1 MRLIYSGNFVAK
13 LVFARRIFPALG
25 NANEFSLL
33 SLNGKI
39 VMSKTA
45 YHITLK
51 GYVGGYDFD
60 RSTVDKELAK
70 NEGKQVNVLID
81 SLGGSLATGL
91 SISAAF
97 KNHGNVNVH
106 FVGLNASAATIASL
120 GAAHISIDAGAMYLV
135 HKCSMAFFEWGSLN
149 SDQFA
154 TLIADFEKIKA
165 DLDKLDL
172 NVAQIYAKKC
182 RKPTADLLALMKVG
196 GWLTAKEALDWGFV
210 DEITD
215 LDDEP
220 APKLTDALASAMAS
234 EGMPIPNIPLAET
247 DREGLFGK
255 FLTAIASL
263 FRSPSNS
270 ISTAMIKTYTF
281 LSAILA
287 DNPLTVNDGKAA
299 ITAAQ
304 LDCIE
309 DALADKDRLCN
320 EQKKTIEE
328 RDATI
333 TDLQAKL
340 AAKPAASTTAVVE
353 DGKPGG
359 DAPKNDVEQF
369 VDTYNSARALYNG
382 V

>member
-1 MRLIYSGNFVAK
+1 M
-13 LVFARRIFPALG
+13 
-25 NANEFSLL
+25 L

-39 VMSKTA
+39 AMPKTT
-45 YHITLK
+45 YNISLK

-60 RSTVDKELAK
+60 RATVDKELAK

-154 TLIADFEKIKA
+154 TLIADCEKIKA

-182 RKPTADLLALMKVG
+182 RKPVADLLALMKVG

-234 EGMPIPNIPLAET
+234 EGMPIPNIPLADT

-263 FRSPSNS
+263 FKPSTNP
-270 ISTAMIKTYTF
+270 ITTAMIKTYTF

-309 DALADKDRLCN
+309 DALAEKDRLCN

-333 TDLQAKL
+333 ADLQAKL

-353 DGKPGG
+353 DSKPGG

-369 VDTYNSARALYNG
+369 VDTYNSARALYDE

>member
-1 MRLIYSGNFVAK
+1 M
-13 LVFARRIFPALG
+13 P
-25 NANEFSLL
+25 
-33 SLNGKI
+33 KI
-39 VMSKTA
+39 A
-45 YHITLK
+45 YNISLK
-51 GYVGGYDFD
+51 GYVGGADFD
-60 RSTVDKELAK
+60 RTTVDKTLAQ

-135 HKCSMAFFEWGSLN
+135 HQCSMAFFEWGSLN
-149 SDQFA
+149 SAQFA
-154 TLIADFEKIKA
+154 TLIADCEKIKA

-172 NVAQIYAKKC
+172 NCAQLYAARCK
-182 RKPTADLLALMKVG
+182 RKPEDLLALMKAG

-215 LDDEP
+215 LADEP

-234 EGMPIPNIPLAET
+234 EGMPIPNIPLSESDKESA
-247 DREGLFGK
+247 FAK
-255 FLTAIASL
+255 FISALTS
-263 FRSPSNS
+263 FFKPSTNP

-287 DNPLTVNDGKAA
+287 DKPLTVKDGAA
-299 ITAAQ
+299 TVTAAQ
-304 LDCIE
+304 LDAIE
-309 DALADKDRLCN
+309 DALAEKDRICN
-320 EQKKTIEE
+320 EQKKTI
-328 RDATI
+328 A
-333 TDLQAKL
+333 DLQAKL
-340 AAKPAASTTAVVE
+340 AAKPAEASSQVVE
-353 DGKPGG
+353 DNKPSGTAG
-359 DAPKNDVEQF
+359 PKNDVEQF
-369 VDTYNSARALYNG
+369 VETYNSAKKLFDE

>member
-1 MRLIYSGNFVAK
+1 
-13 LVFARRIFPALG
+13 
-25 NANEFSLL
+25 
-33 SLNGKI
+33 
-39 VMSKTA
+39 MSKTA
-45 YHITLK
+45 YNISLK
-51 GYVGGYDFD
+51 GYVGGSDFD
-60 RSTVDKELAK
+60 RNTVDSTLAA
-70 NEGKQVNVLID
+70 NEGKSVNVLID

-154 TLIADFEKIKA
+154 SLIADCEKIKA

-172 NVAQIYAKKC
+172 NVAQLYAKKC
-182 RKPTADLLALMKVG
+182 RKPVADLLGLMKVG

-215 LDDEP
+215 LEDEP
-220 APKLTDALASAMAS
+220 APRLTDALASAMANV
-234 EGMPIPNIPLAET
+234 GMPIPNIPLAET
-247 DREGLFGK
+247 DRDGLFGK

-263 FRSPSNS
+263 FKPSSNP

-287 DNPLTVNDGKAA
+287 DKPLTVSNG
-299 ITAAQ
+299 TASVTAEQ
-304 LDCIE
+304 LDAIE
-309 DALADKDRLCN
+309 NALADKDKTVN
-320 EQKKTIEE
+320 EQKAALEAKDADIKAK
-328 RDATI
+328 DATI
-333 TDLQAKL
+333 ADLQAKL
-340 AAKPAASTTAVVE
+340 AAKPAASTTTVVE
-353 DGKPGG
+353 QSKPGEKTESKTE
-359 DAPKNDVEQF
+359 AEAYCETV
-369 VDTYNSARALYNG
+369 NSARKLYNL

>member
-1 MRLIYSGNFVAK
+1 
-13 LVFARRIFPALG
+13 
-25 NANEFSLL
+25 
-33 SLNGKI
+33 
-39 VMSKTA
+39 MSKTA
-45 YHITLK
+45 YNITLK

-60 RSTVDKELAK
+60 RSTVDRELAK
-70 NEGKQVNVLID
+70 NEGKAVNVLID

-97 KNHGNVNVH
+97 RNHGIVNVH

-149 SDQFA
+149 SDQFT
-154 TLIADFEKIKA
+154 TLIADCEKIKA

-172 NVAQIYAKKC
+172 NCAQLYAARCK
-182 RKPTADLLALMKVG
+182 RKPEDLLALMKVG
-196 GWLTAKEALDWGFV
+196 GWLSAKEALDWGFV

-215 LDDEP
+215 LADEP

-234 EGMPIPNIPLAET
+234 EGLPIPNIPLADT

-263 FRSPSNS
+263 FKPSTNP
-270 ISTAMIKTYTF
+270 ITTAMIKTYTF

-287 DNPLTVNDGKAA
+287 DKPITVKDG
-299 ITAAQ
+299 TASVSTAQ
-304 LDCIE
+304 LDAIE
-309 DALADKDRLCN
+309 AALADKDRICN
-320 EQKKTIEE
+320 EQKQTIEDRDKTI
-328 RDATI
+328 A
-333 TDLQAKL
+333 DLQARL
-340 AAKPAASTTAVVE
+340 AKQPAEPTKQVVE
-353 DGKPGG
+353 DSKPG
-359 DAPKNDVEQF
+359 DNAPKNDVEAF
-369 VDTYNSARALYNG
+369 VETFNSAKALYNE

>member
-1 MRLIYSGNFVAK
+1 
-13 LVFARRIFPALG
+13 
-25 NANEFSLL
+25 
-33 SLNGKI
+33 
-39 VMSKTA
+39 MSKTA
-45 YHITLK
+45 YHISLK

-60 RSTVDKELAK
+60 RSTVDRELAK

-120 GAAHISIDAGAMYLV
+120 GAARISIDAGAMYLV

-154 TLIADFEKIKA
+154 TLITDCEKIKA

-172 NVAQIYAKKC
+172 NCAQLYASRCK
-182 RKPTADLLALMKVG
+182 RKTEDLLALMKVG

-215 LDDEP
+215 LADEP

-234 EGMPIPNIPLAET
+234 EGMPIPNIPVAEVDKDSAFSRFLAA
-247 DREGLFGK
+247 
-255 FLTAIASL
+255 LTS
-263 FRSPSNS
+263 FFKPSTNP
-270 ISTAMIKTYTF
+270 ITTAMIKTYTF

-287 DNPLTVNDGKAA
+287 DKPLTVKDGAA
-299 ITAAQ
+299 TVTVAQ
-304 LDCIE
+304 LDAIE
-309 DALADKDRLCN
+309 DALAEKDRLCN
-320 EQKKTIEE
+320 EQKQTI
-328 RDATI
+328 A
-333 TDLQAKL
+333 DLQAKL
-340 AAKPAASTTAVVE
+340 DKTPAEPSKQVVE
-353 DGKPGG
+353 DSKPAG
-359 DAPKNDVEQF
+359 DLAPKNEVEAF
-369 VDTYNSARALYNG
+369 VDTCNSARQLFNE

>member
-1 MRLIYSGNFVAK
+1 
-13 LVFARRIFPALG
+13 
-25 NANEFSLL
+25 
-33 SLNGKI
+33 
-39 VMSKTA
+39 MSKTA
-45 YHITLK
+45 YHISLK

-60 RSTVDKELAK
+60 RSTVDRELAK

-120 GAAHISIDAGAMYLV
+120 GAARISIDAGAMYLV

-154 TLIADFEKIKA
+154 TLIADCEKIKA

-172 NVAQIYAKKC
+172 NCAQLYAARCK
-182 RKPTADLLALMKVG
+182 RKPEDLLALMKAG

-215 LDDEP
+215 LADEP
-220 APKLTDALASAMAS
+220 APKLTDALASAMANA
-234 EGMPIPNIPLAET
+234 GMPIPNIPIAES
-247 DREGLFGK
+247 DKERAFAK
-255 FLTAIASL
+255 FIAALTS
-263 FRSPSNS
+263 FFKPSTNP
-270 ISTAMIKTYTF
+270 ITTAMIKTYTF

-287 DNPLTVNDGKAA
+287 DKPLTVKDGAA
-299 ITAAQ
+299 TVTLAQ
-304 LDCIE
+304 LDAIE
-309 DALADKDRLCN
+309 DALAEKDRLCN
-320 EQKKTIEE
+320 EQKQTI
-328 RDATI
+328 A
-333 TDLQAKL
+333 DLQAKL
-340 AAKPAASTTAVVE
+340 DKTPAEPSKQVVE
-353 DGKPGG
+353 DNKPGEP
-359 DAPKNDVEQF
+359 APKNDVEAF
-369 VDTYNSARALYNG
+369 VETFNSARALYNE

>member
-1 MRLIYSGNFVAK
+1 
-13 LVFARRIFPALG
+13 
-25 NANEFSLL
+25 
-33 SLNGKI
+33 
-39 VMSKTA
+39 MSKTA
-45 YHITLK
+45 YQISLK

-154 TLIADFEKIKA
+154 TLIADCEKIKA

-182 RKPTADLLALMKVG
+182 RKPVADLLALMKVG

-234 EGMPIPNIPLAET
+234 EGMPIPNIPLADT

-263 FRSPSNS
+263 FKPSTNP
-270 ISTAMIKTYTF
+270 ITTAMIKTYTF

-287 DNPLTVNDGKAA
+287 DNPPLTVNDGKAA

-309 DALADKDRLCN
+309 DALAEKDRLCN

-333 TDLQAKL
+333 ADLQAKL

-353 DGKPGG
+353 DSKPGG

-369 VDTYNSARALYNG
+369 VDTYNSARALYDE